1 MKMMLGNQTPEQ
13 IEKRLRISLSNEH
26 KEELRSTWQ
35 QKAENI
41 TEGKW
46 HCFDI
51 PFMFVCGDI
60 ETAKKVERH
69 FYVIRFEQSGNVS
82 DFLGEVIECA
92 V

>member
-13 IEKRLRISLSNEH
+13 IEKRLRINLSNEH

-41 TEGKW
+41 TDGKW

-60 ETAKKVERH
+60 ETAKKCRDIFMSYDLSKAEMFQISWER
-69 FYVIRFEQSGNVS
+69 
-82 DFLGEVIECA
+82 
-92 V
+92 